1 MKCLMQLMFCALMV
15 SLTHLFM
22 PQRSIQLFSH
32 PHNNGI
38 LLNSDAGKDEISVR
52 SMIILECFSAKVFF
66 GTKDVKSPAQS

>member
-1 MKCLMQLMFCALMV
+1 
-15 SLTHLFM
+15 M

-38 LLNSDAGKDEISVR
+38 LPNSDTGRDEISVR